1 MTRPLADTLLALVGA
16 VADAPAYGLTVT
28 ELSLEVPLELGAAW
42 HGGQV
47 TILASAPHSRWRA
60 GFLPP
65 VHPVRLC
72 LALIDED
79 GHGP

>member
-1 MTRPLADTLLALVGA
+1 MTRPLADTLLALVGS

-28 ELSLEVPLELGAAW
+28 ELSLEVPLELTAAW
-42 HGGQV
+42 HRGQA
-47 TILASAPHSRWRA
+47 TILASAPHSRWQA

-72 LALIDED
+72 LTLIDED
-79 GHGP
+79 GSGQ